1 LVAKHYGKGRETLTD
16 DGIADYQGL
25 RRFLLRLGPPPPDHI
40 RVFRGQ
46 TRDFGRML
54 PSGLRGTPLRS
65 ETIFRA
71 YTALLASDVMSP
83 KGDEGRVDAETYV
96 VWTRAIAQHYGP
108 GSHYLDVTTSVDV
121 ALWFA
126 LHEVRTVVSRHCF
139 GPPGP
144 MDARTDTYAD
154 ADVVVF
160 DRVDTGCLFVLDVPI
175 ATAETR
181 FDHGAL
187 LDLSEAPAIF
197 SSSPRIRAQEA
208 CLVHADARLADPDLA
223 SLYACP
229 PVRVTR
235 PMQDCPLVDEPFAR
249 IFPSVDDDPW
259 YAKFVGIPWCN
270 RLDPMDRSLAVRPPI
285 PMSLYVE
292 RASSDQA
299 LLDRLIVTP
308 PLNVHRCALEEIAWC
323 SDPPHE
329 ILQSHP
335 LADAVRI
342 VLEAPV
348 FAMTPTVPSE
358 MWNEGL
364 LSVQSAAGASSPG
377 PGEPSDTLDI
387 TNVFLE
393 FSPLEHTGWEAV
405 ERGRPL
411 DALRGVWLVRDGSA
425 FVMSYFFQEL
435 PAPGSITGAGGFEFR
450 YDEVARRFRLRG
462 TADSWIRE
470 AGQVVLKRLFT
481 TLFVL
486 RCCSPGAQLN
496 PFPVMSTQRTSG
508 ASTYV
513 VNWFQ
518 GPQVTLM
525 RATSALDN
533 SVCYVPR
540 MRGTQAEFYSPNR
553 PDGLVV
559 IENVSTSF
567 ADVDPNELRV
577 ERGGAE
583 PLPP

>member
-1 LVAKHYGKGRETLTD
+1 MTD
-16 DGIADYQGL
+16 DGIADYQNL
-25 RRFLLRLGPPPPDHI
+25 RRFLLGLGPPPPDHV

-65 ETIFRA
+65 EAIFRS
-71 YTALLASDVMSP
+71 YTALLASELMSP
-83 KGDEGRVDAETYV
+83 EGDEGRVDAEAYV
-96 VWTRAIAQHYGP
+96 VWTQAIAQHYGP

-126 LHEVRTVVSRHCF
+126 LHEVRTVVSHHRF
-139 GPPGP
+139 GSPGP
-144 MDARTDTYAD
+144 MDARTDTDAD
-154 ADVVVF
+154 AEVFVF
-160 DRVDTGCLFVLDVPI
+160 DRVDAGCLFVLDVPI

-181 FDHGAL
+181 FDHGVL
-187 LDLSEAPAIF
+187 LDLSQAPAAF

-208 CLVHADARLADPDLA
+208 CLVHADARLTDPDLA

-229 PVRVTR
+229 PVRVAR

-249 IFPSVDDDPW
+249 VFPSADDDPW
-259 YAKFVGIPWCN
+259 YAKFAGIPWCS
-270 RLDPMDRSLAVRPPI
+270 RLDATDRTLAVRPPI
-285 PMSLYVE
+285 PVGLYVE

-329 ILQSHP
+329 VLQRHP
-335 LADAVRI
+335 LSDAVRI

-348 FAMTPTVPSE
+348 FLMTPTVPSG

-364 LSVQSAAGASSPG
+364 LSVQSAVGISSPG
-377 PGEPSDTLDI
+377 PGEPSGTLDI

-405 ERGRPL
+405 EHGRPL
-411 DALRGVWLVRDGSA
+411 DALRGVWLVREGSA

-435 PAPGSITGAGGFEFR
+435 PAPGSITGAGAFEFR
-450 YDEVARRFRLRG
+450 YDEVARRFRRLG
-462 TADSWIRE
+462 TADSWIRG
-470 AGQVVLKRLFT
+470 AGQVILKRFFT

-486 RCCSPGAQLN
+486 RCSSPDAQLN
-496 PFPVMSTQRTSG
+496 PFPVMSAQRTRG
-508 ASTYV
+508 AFTYA
-513 VNWFQ
+513 VNWFR
-518 GPQVTLM
+518 GPQATLM
-525 RATSALDN
+525 RATSALDD

-540 MRGTQAEFYSPNR
+540 MRGTQAEFYSPDR

-567 ADVDPNELRV
+567 ADVDPNKLHV
-577 ERGGAE
+577 ERGGGAE
-583 PLPP
+583 SLPL